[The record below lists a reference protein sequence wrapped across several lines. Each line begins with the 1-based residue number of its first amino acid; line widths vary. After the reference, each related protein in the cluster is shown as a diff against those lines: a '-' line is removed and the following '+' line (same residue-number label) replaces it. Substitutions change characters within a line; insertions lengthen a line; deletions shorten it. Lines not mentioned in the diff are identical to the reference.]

1 MEKRRR
7 SENYLFEKIK
17 KQNYEI
23 CVRTENTCEAEKV
36 KQHSK

>member
-1 MEKRRR
+1 MEKKRR
-7 SENYLFEKIK
+7 SENYLFEKFK
-17 KQNYEI
+17 KNYEI